1 MWLTSIMTKNNKGR
15 QSALAG
21 CVTDAKG
28 TSVEL
33 FESSKHKDVPLVAPF
48 GVVSVPPVGSE
59 AVAVR
64 TTTGVACVGVKN
76 KPSEEL
82 EAGELMLCSLG
93 ASIVLKNDGRV
104 LINGKE
110 LGGV

>member
-1 MWLTSIMTKNNKGR
+1 MWLTSFVNKNNKLKSG
-15 QSALAG
+15 AVAG

-28 TSVEL
+28 ASVEL
-33 FESSKHKDVPLVAPF
+33 FESSKHRDVPLVAPF

-64 TTTGVACVGVKN
+64 TSSGVMCVGVKCE
-76 KPSEEL
+76 PSAEL
-82 EAGELMLCSLG
+82 EAGELMLCSMG

-110 LGGV
+110 LGGF